1 MKNLLLLFGL
11 YFCFVISIFSETEKI
26 NILILNFLNKDPEQV
41 EYNFL
46 GKKIAEEFESVLSKS
61 KQIQI
66 FPSKPVSNQLNLLYR
81 KDPSLK
87 SVLDFLK
94 LYQSNKN
101 FTHILFGEFE
111 VHENQIFID
120 VKLKNYKDFNL
131 EKKLIIHFP
140 ELQKLEYWQ
149 LQSCAKATYLAEKEF
164 EISIYDAYTRACL
177 KPNESSLVQ
186 ESSYKVY
193 RQIQEIKLELS
204 KLEKE
209 NSLQT
214 CNQNCVLDSEEKS
227 IECLQAC
234 PLLANFKEKNL
245 ELSQVYL
252 GGYFGTEEVPRDLST
267 SVKIFREKYLDLI
280 IQTLKNLPENS
291 HLIIQGKM
299 SKKYSQEA
307 DIFEKSR
314 QKALKAKEI
323 LEKEILEQDKD
334 AQKYLNKVKIEACA
348 DLCFEEYPSQLDSS
362 ARDNDVTFR
371 IRVNNKN

>member
-1 MKNLLLLFGL
+1 MKNVLLLFWL

-26 NILILNFLNKDPEQV
+26 NILILNFLNKNPEQV

-46 GKKIAEEFESVLSKS
+46 GKKIAQEFESVLSKS

-66 FPSKPVSNQLNLLYR
+66 FPSKPISNQLELLYK
-81 KDPSLK
+81 KDPSLN

-94 LYQSNKN
+94 LYKSNKD

-120 VKLKNYKDFNL
+120 VRLKNHKDFNL
-131 EKKLIIHFP
+131 EKKLIIQFP

-149 LQSCAKATYLAEKEF
+149 LQACAKATYLAEQEF
-164 EISIYDAYTRACL
+164 AISIYDAYTRACL
-177 KPNESSLVQ
+177 KPNEPSLVQ

-209 NSLQT
+209 SSLQT

-227 IECLQAC
+227 IECLQTC
-234 PLLANFKEKNL
+234 PLLANLKEKNL
-245 ELSQVYL
+245 EISQAYLS
-252 GGYFGTEEVPRDLST
+252 GYFGTEEVPRDLST

-291 HLIIQGKM
+291 NLIIQGKI
-299 SKKYSQEA
+299 SKKYSQEV

-323 LEKEILEQDKD
+323 LEKEILEQDKN
-334 AQKYLNKVKIEACA
+334 AQQYLNKLKVEACA
-348 DLCFEEYPSQLDSS
+348 DICFQEYPSQVDSS

-371 IRVNNKN
+371 IRVNNKK